1 MWRGSKGENVS
12 SIALATQRQSKVLEL
27 GCICVC
33 VSVCG
38 GCASERVKGDEM
50 FVVYIVVGPLQILLK
65 YASWTL
71 QEHGMFTL
79 A

>member
-1 MWRGSKGENVS
+1 MCVGG
-12 SIALATQRQSKVLEL
+12 VLL
-27 GCICVC
+27 
-33 VSVCG
+33 SVL
-38 GCASERVKGDEM
+38 KGDEM

>member
-1 MWRGSKGENVS
+1 MCEY
-12 SIALATQRQSKVLEL
+12 
-27 GCICVC
+27 VC
-33 VSVCG
+33 VLG
-38 GCASERVKGDEM
+38 YASESVKGDEM